1 MSDYSSLAPS
11 SPFEGSTFKI
21 PNSQFM
27 FGAFCRFE
35 AEDVV
40 QPARTEEED
49 DARGNFGE
57 VGPLLGQ
64 RGGFPS
70 LSRVDPSRDDG
81 TARSCCHPNYHTH
94 TSLSTYCTLQFTS
107 FEKCNLSLPNVGTHT
122 LSTGKSCKLECSNRL

>member
-40 QPARTEEED
+40 QPTDEED

-57 VGPLLGQ
+57 VGPLGQ
-64 RGGFPS
+64 GGGFPS
-70 LSRVDPSRDDG
+70 LSRVDPSWDDG
-81 TARSCCHPNYHTH
+81 AARSCCHPNYHTH
-94 TSLSTYCTLQFTS
+94 TSRSTYCSLHPLRSAIQASQMVAPT
-107 FEKCNLSLPNVGTHT
+107 LSLLGSV
-122 LSTGKSCKLECSNRL
+122 TGVFQQTVV

>member
-1 MSDYSSLAPS
+1 MSDYSSLALS

-57 VGPLLGQ
+57 VGPVGQ
-64 RGGFPS
+64 GGGFPS

-81 TARSCCHPNYHTH
+81 AARSCCHPNYHTH
-94 TSLSTYCTLQFTS
+94 TSLSTYCSLQFTS
-107 FEKCNLSLPNVGTHT
+107 FEKCKPPKCGTHT
-122 LSTGKSCKLECSNRL
+122 LSTGSLTGVFQQTVV

>member
-35 AEDVV
+35 AGDVV

-70 LSRVDPSRDDG
+70 LSRVDPSRNDG
-81 TARSCCHPNYHTH
+81 AARSCCHPNYHTH
-94 TSLSTYCTLQFTS
+94 TSRSTYCSLHLLRSATQASQMVAPT
-107 FEKCNLSLPNVGTHT
+107 LSLLGSV
-122 LSTGKSCKLECSNRL
+122 TGVFQQTVV